1 MIRKEISD
9 IQKTPAQIPLFLLS
23 HKCMFS
29 IPPAPHQ
36 NTSKAVSHHGKPD
49 PLNCPW
55 SVKGYCKMRETLPLI
70 FVDTGEGK
78 ASRHGGCRKSIST
91 LLHTLLYTYN
101 SWILLCPSNCPSA
114 PGCKGRALSAPA
126 MTLSQIPHPSSA
138 PESLITPRAEAQLP
152 HLILRGCYL
161 QEIRFLHWM
170 AFLIQSRRVCCLLKR
185 PPFPDKPVALPV
197 SAALE
202 TPLLPISAL
211 AIAGVCQDALQSLC
225 KPELCCPSQPC
236 TLPLRPGNFGS
247 FGNWTSSLSTNTPS
261 TWEPWSRE
269 TPQSHPLHLQGE
281 HSSQLES

>member
-1 MIRKEISD
+1 MHVLNSTSPTSKHQQSCVPSWETRSFKVSLVCEKLLQNEGNSASD
-9 IQKTPAQIPLFLLS
+9 ICGHWGRK
-23 HKCMFS
+23 
-29 IPPAPHQ
+29 
-36 NTSKAVSHHGKPD
+36 SKQA
-49 PLNCPW
+49 W
-55 SVKGYCKMRETLPLI
+55 WMQE
-70 FVDTGEGK
+70 
-78 ASRHGGCRKSIST
+78 SIST

-170 AFLIQSRRVCCLLKR
+170 AFLIQSRRVCCLLKC

>member
-1 MIRKEISD
+1 MQE
-9 IQKTPAQIPLFLLS
+9 
-23 HKCMFS
+23 
-29 IPPAPHQ
+29 
-36 NTSKAVSHHGKPD
+36 
-49 PLNCPW
+49 
-55 SVKGYCKMRETLPLI
+55 
-70 FVDTGEGK
+70 
-78 ASRHGGCRKSIST
+78 SIST

-170 AFLIQSRRVCCLLKR
+170 AFLIQSRRVCCLLKC

-281 HSSQLES
+281 HGSQLESLKQCCTCCSWSTPDVSPGKPKHPDCSERQMKLSVCPETSAHTSSPSNVFHKK